1 MRSCWKA
8 TKRGFGQR
16 GVKDEKI
23 RMQSRQV
30 CEPSEESLEGSVSPG
45 GEREKCISGGKTEV
59 NSHENL
65 TIIHSFL

>member
-23 RMQSRQV
+23 RMQSREV
-30 CEPSEESLEGSVSPG
+30 SEPSEESLKGDWICKSGRREG
-45 GEREKCISGGKTEV
+45 EMHFWWK
-59 NSHENL
+59 N
-65 TIIHSFL
+65 